1 MNKIINR
8 KFLNKY
14 FTSENIERA
23 HVTLKS
29 MKTLWF
35 NTGTL
40 CNLKCKG
47 CYIES
52 SPINDSLEYLTE
64 TDVSK
69 YLNELDQFY
78 DVRQIGFTGGEP
90 FMNPYFIEILEDTLS
105 RGYEVLV
112 LTNGMKPMQ
121 KLEKKLL
128 NIKNNF
134 DKKLMLRVSLDHYS
148 KSMHELE
155 RGNNTWEV
163 TIRGLKWLSDNNFNF
178 FIASRK
184 ISNESE
190 HELRNSFKELINN
203 RQLDIDPYDPKKLI
217 FFSEMDK
224 NKDTIEISENCW
236 SVLNVDKNSL
246 MCSSSRIIVK
256 HRNDDSTSVQPCT
269 LLSHIKD
276 FKLGKSLKES
286 SDHVYLNHKFCSQF
300 CVLGGSK
307 CNID

>member
-14 FTSENIERA
+14 FTKDYIERA
-23 HVTLKS
+23 HVTLNS
-29 MKTLWF
+29 MRTLWF

-52 SPINDSLEYLTE
+52 SPINDSLEYLTKS
-64 TDVSK
+64 DVSK

-78 DVRQIGFTGGEP
+78 DVSQIGFTGGEP

-128 NIKNNF
+128 SIKNNF
-134 DKKLMLRVSLDHYS
+134 NKKLMIRVSLDHYS
-148 KSMHELE
+148 KSLHELE
-155 RGNNTWEV
+155 RGNNTWEF
-163 TIRGLKWLSDNNFNF
+163 TIRGIKWLSDNNFNF

-190 HELRNSFKELINN
+190 YELRNSFKEFISKN
-203 RQLDIDPYDPKKLI
+203 QLDIDPYDQRKLI

-224 NKDTIEISENCW
+224 DKDATEISENCW
-236 SVLNVDKNSL
+236 DVLNVDKNSL
-246 MCSSSRIIVK
+246 MCSSSRIVVK
-256 HRNDDSTSVQPCT
+256 HKNNDFPSVQPCT
-269 LLSHIKD
+269 LLSHVKD
-276 FKLGKSLKES
+276 FNLGKSLKES
-286 SDHVYLNHKFCSQF
+286 SDIVYLNHKFCSQF

-307 CNID
+307 CN